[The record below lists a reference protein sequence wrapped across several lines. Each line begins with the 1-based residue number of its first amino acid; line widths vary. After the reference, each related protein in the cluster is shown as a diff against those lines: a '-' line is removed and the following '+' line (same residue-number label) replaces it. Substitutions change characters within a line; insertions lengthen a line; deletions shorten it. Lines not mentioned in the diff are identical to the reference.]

1 MRTRAYGHSQCRSR
15 GCPQWP
21 TSTGA
26 AAVAVLVEAVA
37 AVEAAAAAEEA
48 AASKG
53 SHCP

>member
-15 GCPQWP
+15 GCPQCP

-48 AASKG
+48 VASKG